1 MLDNNNEDTE
11 IELYY
16 NAVIYDEKVKNKI
29 DKNITTDI
37 SEFQEDDEVID
48 DETSFAI
55 GTVEMTTNDAVGNEM
70 T

>member
-37 SEFQEDDEVID
+37 
-48 DETSFAI
+48 
-55 GTVEMTTNDAVGNEM
+55 
-70 T
+70 